1 MDLNH
6 RPLPYQGSALT
17 KLSYGPEIACRD
29 YPTPYLQVLWGGG
42 NHSKGLSQRP
52 GTHCTTGDLT
62 PVYGPGS
69 RELQRGGVDCFE
81 LGWCEHSQHYGTPVA
96 QPVPTDDFIGG
107 QTIQHLHD
115 HGVLRRPVESTLQTV
130 SHSSIVLQSA
140 LASKGENNG

>member
-29 YPTPYLQVLWGGG
+29 YPTPYPPVLWGRS
-42 NHSKGLSQRP
+42 NHSEGLSQRA

-69 RELQRGGVDCFE
+69 RELQRGGVDCLE
-81 LGWCEHSQHYGTPVA
+81 LAWCEHSQHYGTTVA
-96 QPVPTDDFIGG
+96 QPVVNPATSLAVEPSNTSTITGCCDDQLNPPYRQLAI
-107 QTIQHLHD
+107 L
-115 HGVLRRPVESTLQTV
+115 VLFYSLR
-130 SHSSIVLQSA
+130 
-140 LASKGENNG
+140 